1 MLSVSEVASNSVRH
15 GGGSGLL
22 RVWCE
27 RAALFCEVHDQGK
40 IDHPLAGRVI
50 PADGQPYGRGLWI
63 ANQLC
68 DLVQIRS
75 SAAGTV
81 VRMQMRLS

>member
-1 MLSVSEVASNSVRH
+1 M
-15 GGGSGLL
+15 
-22 RVWCE
+22 
-27 RAALFCEVHDQGK
+27 
-40 IDHPLAGRVI
+40 I